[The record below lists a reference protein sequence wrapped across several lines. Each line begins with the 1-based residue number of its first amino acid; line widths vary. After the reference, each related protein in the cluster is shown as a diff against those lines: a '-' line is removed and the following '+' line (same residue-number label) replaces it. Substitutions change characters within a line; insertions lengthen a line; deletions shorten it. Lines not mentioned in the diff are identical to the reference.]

1 MSALELAARTGEGYP
16 PAVRRQQR
24 VYRALNAAIDRTERR
39 LARHFQDF
47 SERIASRTAF
57 LALPFQLDEFDDAVE
72 HTLASE
78 LMGLSQELELSIRLS
93 LRPVIELGGETASQH
108 PLLARMHISWE
119 PDRPEVEEWL
129 TRHSLELVK
138 DLDATTKQRLAAVLR
153 RGVHDGA
160 SMPEIARQVEDAA
173 RKMSRQRARM
183 VAQTEVLRA
192 YNGSTVMYYRQ
203 TEMVSGLA
211 WVDGQ
216 YGACAYCRAL
226 HNKVIRLDGE
236 FSATIGER
244 TLSAPYPP
252 GHPGCRCATRP
263 ILEWDWENAA

>member
-173 RKMSRQRARM
+173 RKMSRQRARLI
-183 VAQTEVLRA
+183 AQSEVLKS
-192 YNGSTVMYYRQ
+192 YNAGSVFYYRA
-203 TEMVSGLA
+203 SGVVNGMKFL
-211 WVDGQ
+211 DGQ
-216 YGACAYCRAL
+216 YGACPYCKQM
-226 HNKVIRLDGE
+226 NGKVIKLDDE
-236 FSATIGER
+236 FVSTIGER
-244 TLSAPYPP
+244 TLRAPFPP
-252 GHPGCRCATRP
+252 LHPGCRCTTAP
-263 ILEWDWENAA
+263 LIEGVE